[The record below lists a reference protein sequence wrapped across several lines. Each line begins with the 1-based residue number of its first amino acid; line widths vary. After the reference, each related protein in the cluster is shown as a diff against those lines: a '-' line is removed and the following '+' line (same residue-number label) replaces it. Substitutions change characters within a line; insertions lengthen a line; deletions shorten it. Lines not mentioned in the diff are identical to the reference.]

1 MEGTAGAPPGSATEE
16 GPLCPLFLGQMGSWG
31 GEGRGEPLGHMSPRG
46 VWLWFPGMLR
56 LRVTG
61 GKPAPDGSRG
71 GWVGDW
77 YCRVRELWVG
87 CVMPGGARGKGPLYL
102 SPGGHLPC
110 EQPGPSP
117 ELSGARRGGWC
128 EAGLCHFYTMP
139 AEGRSQCQARPL
151 PRASCSAGRGRS
163 ASLPALPPP
172 PFAAESR
179 QSGWGWVPGSVT
191 GITPPCSPMLLQAG
205 HQGGGGTKSGAWLA
219 LAAQPISML

>member
-139 AEGRSQCQARPL
+139 AEGRSQCQAPPQGIL
-151 PRASCSAGRGRS
+151 LCWPWQEHLLACSASTPLRGRVPS
-163 ASLPALPPP
+163 VRVGVGA
-172 PFAAESR
+172 
-179 QSGWGWVPGSVT
+179 WVRHRNH
-191 GITPPCSPMLLQAG
+191 SPMLPHAA
-205 HQGGGGTKSGAWLA
+205 SGRPPGWRRD
-219 LAAQPISML
+219 